1 MNADP
6 KGAHSAERTFL
17 HDIATPV
24 AVALGM
30 IDLMMDDVLE
40 GSATLEDGQKKRLEK
55 AQTALLKLQ
64 EMMSARR
71 SVLIASDK
79 P

>member
-1 MNADP
+1 MSADP
-6 KGAHSAERTFL
+6 KSPHAAERTFL

-30 IDLMMDDVLE
+30 IDLMLDDVQE

-64 EMMSARR
+64 EMMSSRR
-71 SVLIASDK
+71 SILIAADK
-79 P
+79 A